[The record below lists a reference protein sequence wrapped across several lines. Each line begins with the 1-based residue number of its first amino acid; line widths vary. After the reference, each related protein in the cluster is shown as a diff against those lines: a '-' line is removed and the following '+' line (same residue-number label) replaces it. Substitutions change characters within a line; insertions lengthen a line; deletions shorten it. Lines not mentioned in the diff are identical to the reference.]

1 MGASNIIFLFTTCVL
16 NQIKLK
22 LKGHEIK
29 ANDQRQNALSIFEKN
44 SPH

>member
-1 MGASNIIFLFTTCVL
+1 MWASNIIFLFTTCVL
-16 NQIKLK
+16 NQMKLK

-29 ANDQRQNALSIFEKN
+29 ANDQLQNASSLFENN